1 MTDQPIKANKRQ
13 ETDSE
18 IGYKRPPAASRFRK
32 GQSGNPRGRPKG
44 QRNLAPVLREVLGQ
58 TVTVKRG
65 GKVGRMSK
73 AEAVVQLLLSQAHG
87 GDARASKA
95 MLELTEK
102 ISRIHTPEPA
112 APGVGGY
119 EFMLVPGVAASTDEW
134 VRSLRM
140 GDAMAEIR
148 EIVAA
153 GRAAG
158 KSLNKHQ
165 KAFLRA
171 AADAAFAAGR
181 TITPGLLDMLR
192 EWLGLAPVSARPKV
206 TRPVNRIS
214 KVAPTQNKQDQ
225 PSVSEPTA
233 PV

>member
-1 MTDQPIKANKRQ
+1 MTDPAIAADKRPDADNQ
-13 ETDSE
+13 
-18 IGYKRPPAASRFRK
+18 IGYKRPPVASRFRK
-32 GQSGNPRGRPKG
+32 GESGNPRGRRKG
-44 QRNLAPVLREVLGQ
+44 QRNLSSVLREVLGQ

-65 GKVGRMSK
+65 GKVERMSK
-73 AEAVVQLLLSQAHG
+73 AEALSKLLLSQAHG

-95 MLELTEK
+95 VLELTDK
-102 ISRIHTPEPA
+102 ISRIDTPEPA
-112 APGVGGY
+112 ARGVGGY

-158 KSLNKHQ
+158 KSLSKHQ
-165 KAFLRA
+165 RVYLRA
-171 AADAAFAAGR
+171 AADAAFAAGT
-181 TITPGLLDMLR
+181 TITPSQLDLLR
-192 EWLGLAPVSARPKV
+192 EWLGLARTSARPKV

-214 KVAPTQNKQDQ
+214 KAAPIQNEVEQ
-225 PSVSEPTA
+225 
-233 PV
+233 

>member
-1 MTDQPIKANKRQ
+1 M
-13 ETDSE
+13 
-18 IGYKRPPAASRFRK
+18 
-32 GQSGNPRGRPKG
+32 
-44 QRNLAPVLREVLGQ
+44 
-58 TVTVKRG
+58 
-65 GKVGRMSK
+65 
-73 AEAVVQLLLSQAHG
+73 
-87 GDARASKA
+87 
-95 MLELTEK
+95 
-102 ISRIHTPEPA
+102 
-112 APGVGGY
+112 
-119 EFMLVPGVAASTDEW
+119 
-134 VRSLRM
+134 
-140 GDAMAEIR
+140 
-148 EIVAA
+148 
-153 GRAAG
+153 
-158 KSLNKHQ
+158 NKHQ